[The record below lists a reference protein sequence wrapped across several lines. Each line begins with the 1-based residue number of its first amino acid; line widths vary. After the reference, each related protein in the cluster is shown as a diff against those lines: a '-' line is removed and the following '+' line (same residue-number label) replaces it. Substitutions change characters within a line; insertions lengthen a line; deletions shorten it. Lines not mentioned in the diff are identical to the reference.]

1 MSNQRILVP
10 RSGRYDSKPQH
21 LIAPIGKQILVNG
34 CLLVFDQLQVI
45 VRFEDSHAAQGT
57 MCSLHGRNKK
67 HCAHGCK
74 MLGLHNISQLYQK
87 FFDPPGEM
95 PIEDLISILKDSTN
109 PDFSTADAEPTK
121 EPSPSEPMPEPQ
133 LKSDLADPCDSFEQA
148 IALAS
153 VDQIPSL
160 PLISGSPSARLHTLI
175 RADRYPPGERAHFAA
190 IDALGPE
197 LGHHDAVIG
206 LKMALKLLQN
216 ALERALD
223 DPTVIQQ
230 HQHVRNKLMT
240 EYLGL
245 PHKVQVE
252 GGSMDMLL
260 EGVKGRVASRWR
272 VEAMEKQ

>member
-1 MSNQRILVP
+1 
-10 RSGRYDSKPQH
+10 
-21 LIAPIGKQILVNG
+21 
-34 CLLVFDQLQVI
+34 
-45 VRFEDSHAAQGT
+45 
-57 MCSLHGRNKK
+57 
-67 HCAHGCK
+67 
-74 MLGLHNISQLYQK
+74 MLGLQDISQLYRK

-95 PIEDLISILKDSTN
+95 PIADLMSVLKDNTN
-109 PDFSTADAEPTK
+109 PDFSTAEAGTRE
-121 EPSPSEPMPEPQ
+121 EPSPSESTTRSQLSRDPMNTRASIEEV
-133 LKSDLADPCDSFEQA
+133 LS
-148 IALAS
+148 LAS
-153 VDQIPSL
+153 MDQTPAI
-160 PLISGSPSARLHTLI
+160 PLIPGSPSARLHALI

-190 IDALGPE
+190 IDALSPE

-245 PHKVQVE
+245 PVKEQVE
-252 GGSMDMLL
+252 GVSMSMLL